1 MSSETL
7 VRRQEPRGVLI
18 LRFGILGI
26 FFFYKGW
33 FQIMCDIG
41 PFPQEIDIPL
51 IKDIDPLWFSNFVSQ
66 PLATHGQ
73 G

>member
-1 MSSETL
+1 MHEEDGSE
-7 VRRQEPRGVLI
+7 
-18 LRFGILGI
+18 
-26 FFFYKGW
+26 FFKKLCFISFFCKGW
-33 FQIMCDIG
+33 FPMIYDLS
-41 PFPQEIDIPL
+41 PFSQEIDIPL